1 MLTARKYSSSWNW
14 YMKNKV
20 NSSLKFA
27 TIYILGNVNTVTVFI
42 VKCLILAL
50 LATSNLHNTCFNL
63 SVRILTISSFVYGA
77 KWRSRGLKSSRGCR
91 RGNILSV
98 RSNAFAIPIITN
110 FEFGA
115 EGHSNIVYKT
125 DCFRLSSW
133 SISSSTNKL
142 KEKTFTCRKRM
153 DLCFF

>member
-1 MLTARKYSSSWNW
+1 MLTSRKYSSSWNW
-14 YMKNKV
+14 YVNNKV
-20 NSSLKFA
+20 NSSLKYA

-42 VKCLILAL
+42 VKCLVLTVLAI
-50 LATSNLHNTCFNL
+50 SNLHNTCFNL
-63 SVRILTISSFVYGA
+63 SVTILTISSFVYGA
-77 KWRSRGLKSSRGCR
+77 KWRSRGLKSSRACR

-115 EGHSNIVYKT
+115 DGHSNIVYKT

-133 SISSSTNKL
+133 SISSNTNKL

-153 DLCFF
+153 DLCFL